1 MLIAAKLGGK
11 AVRLTMR
18 TNLAMRVLMYCA
30 VHRDELVRSGEV
42 ASACNASVHH
52 VAQVVNQL
60 ATMGFLR
67 TLRGRAGGMK
77 LARQP
82 ETITVGEV
90 FVLFESGLPLTECF
104 DDAGNTCPLT
114 VGCRLRDALI
124 AAQRAFY
131 QALDQVTL
139 EQLICDNASLHS
151 AFSSPNCLPRRASGS
166 KLALAQ

>member
-1 MLIAAKLGGK
+1 M
-11 AVRLTMR
+11 RLTMR

-60 ATMGFLR
+60 ATTGFLR
-67 TLRGRAGGMK
+67 TLRGRSGGMK
-77 LARQP
+77 LARKP
-82 ETITVGEV
+82 AAITVGEV
-90 FVLFESGLPLTECF
+90 FSLFESGLPLTECF

-114 VGCRLRDALI
+114 AGCRLRDALI
-124 AAQRAFY
+124 EAQRAFY

-139 EQLICDNASLHS
+139 EELICDNPDLHS
-151 AFSSPNCLPRRASGS
+151 AFSSPNCLPRRAPGADAAM
-166 KLALAQ
+166 AL